1 MCNSINLGCYEYGVS
16 SVTSKWQ
23 SLSGTFIHFHLSAF
37 HSTKNTLLK
46 KKKTKAKNQ
55 SHKPAV
61 IIKYLSHFFFFF
73 FYSSTHYLSHKGDE
87 GNNGIS
93 MVTAHNCAFAQSCW
107 LNCRKKKNYSLKSK
121 WLTKME
127 FWTPV
132 AGRQAVSWIAQH
144 LNKCQNTCVA
154 QQRVHIFFQRKFPV
168 NQTGNMKKKT
178 KNICSLEVKC
188 TVVGV

>member
-1 MCNSINLGCYEYGVS
+1 MTVF
-16 SVTSKWQ
+16 VW
-23 SLSGTFIHFHLSAF
+23 HFHPLSF
-37 HSTKNTLLK
+37 KCFSFYQKYFIK

-61 IIKYLSHFFFFF
+61 IIKYLSHFFFF

-121 WLTKME
+121 WLTRRDKN
-127 FWTPV
+127 
-132 AGRQAVSWIAQH
+132 GI
-144 LNKCQNTCVA
+144 LNSSC
-154 QQRVHIFFQRKFPV
+154 R
-168 NQTGNMKKKT
+168 QTGGFMNRTALEQMPEHMRSTAACAHFFPEKISCESNRQYEKKNK
-178 KNICSLEVKC
+178 KHLQPGS
-188 TVVGV
+188 